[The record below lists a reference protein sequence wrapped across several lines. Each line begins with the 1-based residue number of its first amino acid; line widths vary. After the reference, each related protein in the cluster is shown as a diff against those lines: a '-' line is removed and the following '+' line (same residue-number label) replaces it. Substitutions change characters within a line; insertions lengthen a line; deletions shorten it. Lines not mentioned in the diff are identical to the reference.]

1 MLYIKLAIISK
12 RKQFLPK
19 KLCEHIRQLIIKAIM
34 RLSVSSIAHISWSRL
49 PTQEFHSPEK
59 ICPSIPTKGSL
70 NRQNIHKNFEM
81 EDSKKNSTEFWQP
94 LDTTH
99 YHHYT
104 WLYYIQQL
112 NMLQGGNW
120 AAIMGKLLAA
130 TAGKVHNPKHNLN
143 RMWWFMLFDHLTHTY
158 TFKLD
163 RISEP
168 FISDLAN
175 LNINLCGEKS

>member
-1 MLYIKLAIISK
+1 MLYIKLGIISK

-19 KLCEHIRQLIIKAIM
+19 KLCEQIRQLIIKVIM

-49 PTQEFHSPEK
+49 PTQEFHSQEK

-70 NRQNIHKNFEM
+70 NRQNIYKNF
-81 EDSKKNSTEFWQP
+81 
-94 LDTTH
+94 
-99 YHHYT
+99 

-120 AAIMGKLLAA
+120 AGIMGKLLAA

-143 RMWWFMLFDHLTHTY
+143 RMWWFMLFNHLTHTY
-158 TFKLD
+158 TSKLD

-175 LNINLCGEKS
+175 LNTNLRGEKS